1 VSTVDEIQV
10 DKPTREPVFIDLAGP
25 LDAEAVDK
33 NRRVQSAHV
42 YVIEADGLGLF
53 KIGLSIEFKTRF
65 PTYRTECPVHC
76 WPLFVAS
83 VPACDVYEI
92 EKALHERYASRRTKG
107 EWFALTPDDVDGL
120 EAAIR
125 QASNRSVRA
134 MQRELKKLGSIYH
147 SASAKRARDYEA
159 WLSRVQACNGIPTHE
174 YVLDRLQNAAELGE
188 TLSMTDLVRSIDRKP
203 QAVHA
208 AVRWLLEAGEV
219 AIVHPLRHPNCGGI
233 RLDEYRRSELMLP
246 DVTCDW
252 EVTWCGTEILVSEPL
267 GEFVPEFFGRSR
279 RPQKTKPWR
288 KSRFRSNI
296 KEIEWT
302 TIT

>member
-33 NRRVQSAHV
+33 NRRVHSAHV

-83 VPACDVYEI
+83 VPASDVYEI

-107 EWFALTPDDVDGL
+107 EWFALTSDDVDGL
-120 EAAIR
+120 ETAIR
-125 QASNRSVRA
+125 EAANRHVRA
-134 MQRELKKLGSIYH
+134 IQRELKQISSIYYT
-147 SASAKRARDYEA
+147 ASAKRSRDYEI
-159 WLSRVQACNGIPTHE
+159 WLSRVQACNAIPTHE
-174 YVLDRLQNAAELGE
+174 YVLDRLQNAQELGE
-188 TLSMTDLVRSIDRKP
+188 AIRMIDLVRSIDRKP
-203 QAVHA
+203 QAIHA

-219 AIVHPLRHPNCGGI
+219 AIVHPLRHPNYGYFQF
-233 RLDEYRRSELMLP
+233 DEYRRCDLILP
-246 DVTCDW
+246 DATCDW
-252 EVTWCGTEILVSEPL
+252 EETTYGTEVLVSEPL
-267 GEFVPEFFGRSR
+267 GQFVPEFFGRSR
-279 RPQKTKPWR
+279 KPEKEKPRRKQK
-288 KSRFRSNI
+288 FRDNTD
-296 KEIEWT
+296 EIAWT
-302 TIT
+302 TTT